1 MVVKWPRMA
10 FVEVPLIFFFILK
23 RLQICTYILLCS
35 QAQRLKKEK
44 RKKEKKRRRHA
55 GLIT

>member
-10 FVEVPLIFFFILK
+10 FVEVPPIFFFILK
-23 RLQICTYILLCS
+23 RLQICSYILLCS

-44 RKKEKKRRRHA
+44 RKKRKRKEEDV
-55 GLIT
+55 LT